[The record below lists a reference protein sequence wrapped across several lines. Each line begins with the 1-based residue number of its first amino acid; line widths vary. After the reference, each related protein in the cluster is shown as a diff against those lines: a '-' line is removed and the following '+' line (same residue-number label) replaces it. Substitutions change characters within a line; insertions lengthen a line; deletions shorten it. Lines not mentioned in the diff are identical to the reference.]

1 MVGGHDD
8 SDGGGGGGDDDA
20 DDGGGGGDN
29 RQVAKALKDL
39 LRQGVHLH
47 GQEGVCIHRWGDRA
61 HQGGGTHSGKS
72 SQIAQKFTFSLFG
85 QTAKQKIIFFKN
97 ST

>member
-1 MVGGHDD
+1 MIVTVVAAVVVVVVVMVM
-8 SDGGGGGGDDDA
+8 
-20 DDGGGGGDN
+20 
-29 RQVAKALKDL
+29 VEVVEVIIVKILVLPLKDL

-61 HQGGGTHSGKS
+61 HQGGGTYSGKS

-85 QTAKQKIIFFKN
+85 
-97 ST
+97 

>member
-1 MVGGHDD
+1 MIVMV
-8 SDGGGGGGDDDA
+8 
-20 DDGGGGGDN
+20 
-29 RQVAKALKDL
+29 VAVVVMMMLMMVAVEVIIGKLQKALKDL

-85 QTAKQKIIFFKN
+85 
-97 ST
+97 

>member
-8 SDGGGGGGDDDA
+8 RDGGGGGGGGDDEMVVVVVKILVV
-20 DDGGGGGDN
+20 N
-29 RQVAKALKDL
+29 SLKDL

-72 SQIAQKFTFSLFG
+72 SQIAKKFTFSLFG
-85 QTAKQKIIFFKN
+85 
-97 ST
+97 

>member
-8 SDGGGGGGDDDA
+8 RDGGGGDDEMVVMEVIVIIVKILVV
-20 DDGGGGGDN
+20 N
-29 RQVAKALKDL
+29 PLKDL
-39 LRQGVHLH
+39 LRQGLHLH

-85 QTAKQKIIFFKN
+85 
-97 ST
+97 